1 MLSLWGGNVE
11 RDDDDGRQKGVQAT
25 ARRQRDD
32 VKAATRQRRGNMD
45 ANAISYVAT
54 GGRGNKA
61 IGKRITNTI

>member
-11 RDDDDGRQKGVQAT
+11 RDDDDGRQKGVEAT

-32 VKAATRQRRGNMD
+32 GEATIRQRRGNKD